1 MYVVDSNFFIQA
13 HRAIYPIGIAT
24 SFWSKVEELA
34 NSLIIESIDKVQR
47 ELWEK
52 EDEIKNW
59 CEAKLP
65 SDFFKDSSPCIS
77 DYIAITQWAQS
88 KSDHYK
94 QHAIQVFLETE
105 LADSWLVGYCKKEN
119 KKVVTYEK
127 SEPLG
132 KKRIKIPEV
141 CNAFG
146 VPFLNTIEMLRELGE
161 SF

>member
-34 NSLIIESIDKVQR
+34 NSLIK
-47 ELWEK
+47 
-52 EDEIKNW
+52 IKNW